1 MRVMNGFRKNFWV
14 LLVVVSVWIAMPAEG
29 GVKQEQRWYD
39 LGPQGE
45 VTLDLYFF
53 WSEKCPHCEKALPFA
68 ENLSTTYPWL
78 KLFSFPV
85 DDHPEN
91 SELFSQM
98 ATALGQDSIIVPAFV
113 FCDSILMGY
122 QDDATTGK
130 FLDKKLLLCRENVS
144 WMLAEGLD
152 HLPKKTE
159 EQNVRIHWIWIAV
172 LLLILGLAGII
183 TLIIVKGKDIFKK
196 PG

>member
-1 MRVMNGFRKNFWV
+1 M
-14 LLVVVSVWIAMPAEG
+14 
-29 GVKQEQRWYD
+29 KQEQRWYN

-45 VTLDLYFF
+45 VTLDLYIF
-53 WSEKCPHCEKALPFA
+53 WSQRCPHCEKALLFA

-78 KLFSFPV
+78 KLFSLPV

-98 ATALGQDSIIVPAFV
+98 VTALGQDNIAVPAFL

-130 FLDKKLLLCRENVS
+130 FLDKKLLLCRENIS

-172 LLLILGLAGII
+172 LLLILVLAGII
-183 TLIIVKGKDIFKK
+183 TLIIVKAERDYKNRGPDSENGGYF
-196 PG
+196 